1 MKNCLSVFDHFVK
14 LVLKELIYL
23 WRCNLKF
30 LQDTVNNDTS
40 VLDML
45 FFMVKVSIFKEVSSL
60 NIRKNSF
67 CQDFPE
73 VVF

>member
-14 LVLKELIYL
+14 LALKELIYL

-40 VLDML
+40 VLDVI
-45 FFMVKVSIFKEVSSL
+45 FYGEGFKFKEVSSL
-60 NIRKNSF
+60 NERKNSF

-73 VVF
+73 

>member
-14 LVLKELIYL
+14 LALKELIYL

>member
-14 LVLKELIYL
+14 LALKELIYL

-45 FFMVKVSIFKEVSSL
+45 FFMVKVSIFKVSSL

>member
-1 MKNCLSVFDHFVK
+1 MKNCLSVFDYFVK
-14 LVLKELIYL
+14 LALKELIYL

>member
-14 LVLKELIYL
+14 LALKELIYL

-45 FFMVKVSIFKEVSSL
+45 FFMVKVSIFQEVSSL

>member
-14 LVLKELIYL
+14 LALKELIYL

-67 CQDFPE
+67 CQNFPE